1 MAGSKTLPGG
11 SKGYNSFSMYW
22 NRQVE
27 SIGCILLVSTRT
39 TISCNCLSVIGCR
52 LGVTVTSAL
61 SHPDAVKVIFVDM
74 KKDDYMEGGILRSE
88 R

>member
-61 SHPDAVKVIFVDM
+61 SHPDAVKVI
-74 KKDDYMEGGILRSE
+74 ICATQRQ
-88 R
+88 